1 MRPKYD
7 QAAASNKQSIY
18 EFRFSVASLE
28 FAPLT
33 VTRHILSLSDL
44 LRIIVAYRA
53 RPSRFSQ
60 SEAA

>member
-7 QAAASNKQSIY
+7 QAAASDKQSIY

-33 VTRHILSLSDL
+33 RLN
-44 LRIIVAYRA
+44 
-53 RPSRFSQ
+53 
-60 SEAA
+60 